1 MFTSKQ
7 TIGLLSSLIMGL
19 MTGNSYALGVADIEL
34 NSSLNQML
42 DAKIA
47 LNAATDEELG
57 SLTVSINPVYADGI
71 GSQQLKHELVQT
83 DAGSF
88 LKITSIDAIKEPVL
102 NFQLDLNWNNGQLVR
117 DYTLLLDPPGAR

>member
-1 MFTSKQ
+1 
-7 TIGLLSSLIMGL
+7 MGL

-102 NFQLDLNWNNGQLVR
+102 NFQLNLNWNNGQLVR

>member
-7 TIGLLSSLIMGL
+7 TIGLFSSLTMAL
-19 MTGNSYALGVADIEL
+19 MTGNSFALGVSDLEL
-34 NSSLNQML
+34 NSSLNQKL

-57 SLTVSINPVYADGI
+57 SLRVTIIPVYDDGI
-71 GSQQLKHELVQT
+71 GAQQLKHELVQT
-83 DAGSF
+83 ETGSF